1 MSKDIKFEVLRNESR
16 FSDLSPSLQSLF
28 NQDAVKE
35 ILRKEAEEVE
45 GERER
50 VLTKAEETEVLETL
64 LVVNYDIEEI
74 IDDKVAKI
82 FAEKGL

>member
-1 MSKDIKFEVLRNESR
+1 MSFEVLRNESR

-35 ILRKEAEEVE
+35 ILRKEAEEV
-45 GERER
+45 GEVGGER
-50 VLTKAEETEVLETL
+50 VLTKAEENEVIETL

>member
-1 MSKDIKFEVLRNESR
+1 MSFEVLRNESR

>member
-45 GERER
+45 GER

>member
-1 MSKDIKFEVLRNESR
+1 MSFEVLRNESR

-50 VLTKAEETEVLETL
+50 VLTKAEENEVIETL